1 MPTAIGGPQRVQRLL
16 EGGGQPVEVVIG
28 PRGLDRRV
36 KLAEFDRELGDPLV
50 RKGDA
55 LALLVQPPDRF
66 AADRHRSLPHALRAA
81 SATLRQKASSH
92 QRRAAPEVD
101 GSTWIAVS
109 PMRRG
114 CSP

>member
-1 MPTAIGGPQRVQRLL
+1 MSTAVSGPQRVQRLL

-36 KLAEFDRELGDPLV
+36 ELVEFDRELGDPLV
-50 RKGDA
+50 RQRDA
-55 LALLVQPPDRF
+55 LAFLVQPPDRF

-109 PMRRG
+109 QMRRG